1 MTEVTNIEMAGRIL
15 QVFFLSFLY
24 IFGVARAIGA
34 ENKLKWF
41 KHRTKQ
47 TFFNRK
53 GFLGEYINFGYPR
66 TWQGVV
72 VFVAIYGVIFSV
84 GYLYIFAY

>member
-1 MTEVTNIEMAGRIL
+1 MTETTNIETVNRIL
-15 QVFFLSFLY
+15 QVFIFSFVY
-24 IFGVARAIGA
+24 IFVVARAIGS

-41 KHRTKQ
+41 KRRTKQ

-66 TWQGVV
+66 TWQGVA
-72 VFVAIYGVIFSV
+72 VFFAIYGVIIGV
-84 GYLYIFAY
+84 GYLYVFAY